1 MVYGNLT
8 DTVCQI
14 QNDEPNFTLSWSHYL
29 VLMRIENPDERHFYE
44 IECQQQNWSVRQLQR
59 QYASSL
65 YERLALSRN
74 KGEVMRLANEG
85 QTMEKPSD
93 VIKSPVTL
101 EFYWLYLK
109 SSANLVANSSPRIFS
124 AMHLP
129 VAPST
134 KKMAGMNCTL

>member
-29 VLMRIENPDERHFYE
+29 VLMRIENPD
-44 IECQQQNWSVRQLQR
+44 
-59 QYASSL
+59 
-65 YERLALSRN
+65 ERLALSRN

-134 KKMAGMNCTL
+134 KKMAGINCTL